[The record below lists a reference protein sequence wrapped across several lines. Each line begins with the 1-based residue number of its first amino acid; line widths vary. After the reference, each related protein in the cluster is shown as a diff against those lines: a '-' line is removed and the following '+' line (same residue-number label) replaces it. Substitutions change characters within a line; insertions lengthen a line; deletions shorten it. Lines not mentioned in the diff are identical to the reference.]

1 VNAEDAPAEGAPA
14 KEAAP
19 EEAEAE
25 SADAAD
31 ADDLAEDALELLWKR
46 ALDAWDDP
54 KPHAALLE
62 LALQTERLPD
72 LAGRYRALVDD
83 AEKGAMAK
91 KRIDAILGAA
101 TQMLMSMKTPK
112 PTKNPP
118 WLVGLAL
125 LGFVMAVGYLFYAL
139 ARR

>member
-1 VNAEDAPAEGAPA
+1 VTVDEAPADEAPA
-14 KEAAP
+14 KETAA
-19 EEAEAE
+19 EEPT
-25 SADAAD
+25 
-31 ADDLAEDALELLWKR
+31 DLAGDALDLLWKR

-72 LAGRYRALVDD
+72 LAGRYRALLDD

-91 KRIDAILGAA
+91 KRIDAILAAA

-118 WLVGLAL
+118 WLVGSAL
-125 LGFVMAVGYLFYAL
+125 VVLIVTVGYLAWAI